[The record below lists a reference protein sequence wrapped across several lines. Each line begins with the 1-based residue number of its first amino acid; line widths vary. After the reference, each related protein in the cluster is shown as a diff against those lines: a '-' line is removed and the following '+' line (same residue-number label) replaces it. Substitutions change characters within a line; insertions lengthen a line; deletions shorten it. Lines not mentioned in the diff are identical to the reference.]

1 LGVKVLLFKIG
12 FLTITIID
20 ILDILLVAYIFYKI
34 YEFLRGSM
42 AARMMVG
49 LLLILTLSIVAEFFN
64 MSGSSWIFSNLK
76 TVWVIAFVIIFQP
89 EFRRLLLYLGQNPL
103 IQRFVKPSTNK
114 ILNEIVGALSD
125 LSRKNFGALI
135 VLLRDTGIKSIVETG
150 IPLEARVSD
159 ALILSI
165 FNPRSPLHDGAIV
178 LQNDILIAAKCQL
191 PLTQNPNLDPN
202 LGMRHRAALGLSEQS
217 DAVVLVVSE
226 ETGMISMAEHGI
238 LTRGLTEE
246 GLKHRLSEAFSPKVQ
261 AKRSFADIL
270 KWGEE
275 V

>member
-1 LGVKVLLFKIG
+1 MLFHIG
-12 FLTITIID
+12 FLSVSIID
-20 ILDILLVAYIFYKI
+20 ILDIFLVAYIFYKI
-34 YEFLRGSM
+34 YEFLRGSV
-42 AARMMVG
+42 AARMMMG
-49 LLLILTLSIVAEFFN
+49 LLLIILFSTVAEILN
-64 MSGSSWIFSNLK
+64 MSGSMWIFSNLK

-89 EFRRLLLYLGQNPL
+89 EFRRLLLYLGRNPL
-103 IQRFVKPSTNK
+103 IRRFVQVSATRF
-114 ILNEIVGALSD
+114 IDEVIGAISE

-135 VLLRDTGIKSIVETG
+135 VVLRDTGIKSIVETG
-150 IPLEARVSD
+150 IPLQAQVSK

-178 LQNDILIAAKCQL
+178 IQSDIILAAKCQL
-191 PLTQNPNLDPN
+191 PLTENPKLDPT
-202 LGMRHRAALGLSEQS
+202 LGMRHRAALGLSEQTN
-217 DAVVLVVSE
+217 AIVLVVSE

-246 GLKHRLSEAFSPKVQ
+246 GLRKRLTEAFSSTQPR
-261 AKRSFADIL
+261 KRSFADIL

>member
-1 LGVKVLLFKIG
+1 LLFKIG
-12 FLTITIID
+12 FLTFTFID
-20 ILDILLVAYIFYKI
+20 VLDIILVSYIFYKI
-34 YEFLRGSM
+34 YKFLKDSM

-49 LLLILTLSIVAEFFN
+49 LLIILFFSIIADLFS

-76 TVWVIAFVIIFQP
+76 TIWVIAFVIIFQP
-89 EFRRLLLYLGQNPL
+89 EFRRLLLYLGQNPV
-103 IQRFVKPSTNK
+103 IRRFVQSSTKK
-114 ILNEIVGALSD
+114 ILNEIITTLSE

-150 IPLEARVSD
+150 IPLEARASSP
-159 ALILSI
+159 LILSI

-178 LQNDILIAAKCQL
+178 IQNDIIVAAKCQL
-191 PLTQNPNLDPN
+191 PLTQNPKLDPT
-202 LGMRHRAALGLSEQS
+202 LGMRHRAALGLSEQA
-217 DAVVLVVSE
+217 DAIVLVVSE
-226 ETGMISMAEHGI
+226 ETGMISLAENGI

-246 GLKHRLSEAFSPKVQ
+246 GLNQRLLEAFSPSKQ
-261 AKRSFADIL
+261 SKRSLSDIL